1 MKSTLKCV
9 SGMASLCVHS
19 FVIWGPLF
27 LKREFFIPSE
37 ENIFSISSPFCQLS
51 FRERIIAPLTK
62 EGPRLT
68 VFQLSIYFSNFK
80 TQFEIVVYI
89 LAIIVL
95 LSTSVLQILALWRYM
110 LCSCLMDV
118 FVYAVGEVHSEFL
131 TFRAFPTWPCLPGRF
146 PSSPPSLVFLP
157 HQLWLFPFT
166 ALLVMTGMCN
176 TGAGVA
182 HWLLSFMCLYY

>member
-89 LAIIVL
+89 LAVIVL

-131 TFRAFPTWPCLPGRF
+131 TFVLSLHDHVFQVASLP
-146 PSSPPSLVFLP
+146 P
-157 HQLWLFPFT
+157 HL
-166 ALLVMTGMCN
+166 
-176 TGAGVA
+176 
-182 HWLLSFMCLYY
+182 LLSFCHTSCVCSHSQPC